1 MKKNVK
7 VIIALCSALFLV
19 FCIYLFSYLNS
30 TETEKHIAESLGSQV
45 VGVKMI
51 DGADY
56 GVDSMKYRL
65 ITNSLGETYLTFHQ
79 KAPFGLIKSTGR
91 YYKNGNG
98 YELDSELGYS
108 FQSMNRFY
116 TKYAYVFFGSN
127 TINAAKFEF
136 SVENVGTL
144 VREIDSVEPFV
155 FIFTD
160 DDFDYPDTVSNMK
173 KTIRLLDDNE
183 NILYELDA

>member
-1 MKKNVK
+1 MKKNIK
-7 VIIALCSALFLV
+7 VIITLCSVLLIV
-19 FCIYLFSYLNS
+19 FCICLISYLNS

-45 VGVKMI
+45 VSVKMI

-91 YYKNGNG
+91 YYKDGNG
-98 YELDSELGYS
+98 YEMDTELGYS
-108 FQSMNRFY
+108 FQSMNKSY

-136 SVENVGTL
+136 SVEEVGTL
-144 VREIDSVEPFV
+144 VRDINSGEPFV
-155 FIFTD
+155 FIFSD
-160 DDFDYPDTVSNMK
+160 DDFDGPDSVCQME
-173 KTIRLLDDNE
+173 KTLRLLDE
-183 NILYELDA
+183 NGNMVYELQA